1 MFHRLSF
8 PMMSKSFTS
17 PSNGASLFETLSLVR
32 EHCNAADAR
41 WKGLIRSGGDPQE
54 VAQAFGAYMALC
66 DFKTDLVT
74 KWPIDVIHL

>member
-1 MFHRLSF
+1 
-8 PMMSKSFTS
+8 MSKSSTS
-17 PSNGASLFETLSLVR
+17 PSNGASLFEILSLIR

-66 DFKTDLVT
+66 NFKTDLVT
-74 KWPIDVIHL
+74 KWPIDVIHS